1 MPSCPTV
8 TACAAEDS
16 CTDVGR
22 LVNRRD
28 LYTNS
33 DTNNEHTGHL
43 AQARTTAASVRTVAR
58 AHHRW
63 PSRTGHAHRRDG
75 GRRTPGREPHAG
87 AGCTAATTAGRIRRR
102 LADVAADAAHGGT
115 AHERRR
121 ARSVSPR
128 RCAGGTGRVSHGG

>member
-8 TACAAEDS
+8 TTCAAEDS
-16 CTDVGR
+16 CTDVGG

-43 AQARTTAASVRTVAR
+43 AQARTTAASVRAVAR

-63 PSRTGHAHRRDG
+63 ASRTGHAHRRDG
-75 GRRTPGREPHAG
+75 GRRKTGREPHAG
-87 AGCTAATTAGRIRRR
+87 AGGIAAIAAGRVSRR
-102 LADVAADAAHGGT
+102 LADVAADAAHGGA

-121 ARSVSPR
+121 ARSVSP
-128 RCAGGTGRVSHGG
+128 